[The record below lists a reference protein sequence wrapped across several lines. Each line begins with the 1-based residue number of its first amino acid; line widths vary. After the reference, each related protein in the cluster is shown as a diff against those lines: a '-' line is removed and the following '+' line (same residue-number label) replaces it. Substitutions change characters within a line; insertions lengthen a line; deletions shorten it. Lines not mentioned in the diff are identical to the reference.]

1 MDQADRLREPL
12 LAKGTA
18 GTAGSAENTDSSGF
32 FAAGSKASS
41 VVVLISAAIGT
52 GVLALPYG
60 VSRVGVLPALC
71 LFALAGFAASASN
84 IILFRCAHKT
94 GLSSY
99 GELMTGILG
108 RTGAMLLDAF
118 VFVEGLAAV
127 STYFVFIMD
136 YVPQICELGGP
147 DVWCTDRGKV
157 VTVAGLIVWPLSCL
171 KGLSALRWTSTCSL
185 VTIIF
190 TALVVVVKAPSLFAK
205 TGVSFIE
212 ASSGFQGGVLGSFQV
227 LSMACFAFM
236 VHSNTPEIAH
246 AMLSRRPSSIK
257 QVVVSQAG
265 ILWAA
270 YALLAMGG
278 YLSFL
283 AETNQDFLTN
293 YEVYDFLIIICRSL
307 LSVTLIFACPINAF
321 PSIQALFNIFEDFRQ
336 EPADGESKVALYDM
350 DLVRVPVATACVAIS
365 LFVAIRTPHIAEL
378 IGGIGAFLSSPL
390 MFAFPAMMYV
400 RILKGRDMFLPIF
413 LMILTFALW
422 GAELMRLMS

>member
-12 LAKGTA
+12 LAKGSVV
-18 GTAGSAENTDSSGF
+18 SAENTDSSGF

-71 LFALAGFAASASN
+71 LFALAGFAASSSN

-108 RTGAMLLDAF
+108 RSGAMLLDAF

-157 VTVAGLIVWPLSCL
+157 ITVAGLIVWPLSCL

-190 TALVVVVKAPSLFAK
+190 TALVVVVKAPGLFAK
-205 TGVSFIE
+205 TGVPLRE
-212 ASSGFQGGVLGSFQV
+212 ASSGFHGGVLGGFQV

-246 AMLSRRPSSIK
+246 AMTSRGASSIK

-265 ILWAA
+265 ILWVA
-270 YALLAMGG
+270 YAFLALGG

-283 AETNQDFLTN
+283 ADTNQDFLTN
-293 YEVYDFLIIICRSL
+293 YEVYDFFVIICRCM

-321 PSIQALFNIFEDFRQ
+321 PSVQALFNIFEDFRQ
-336 EPADGESKVALYDM
+336 DPPNGETKVPLYEMDM
-350 DLVRVPVATACVAIS
+350 IRVPVATACVAIS
-365 LFVAIRTPHIAEL
+365 LLVAIRTPHIAEL

-400 RILKGRDMFLPIF
+400 RILKGRDIFLPSF
-413 LMILTFALW
+413 LVVLTFTLW
-422 GAELMRLMS
+422 GAELLRLFS